1 MRSVRRRLLCFV
13 VALAILA
20 SCASLKR
27 QPDGQILVQVVSWPL
42 VQKFAEPDAGLPN
55 QKVIL
60 VKVADGSVS
69 AEGVTDVYGNVLF
82 NVPAG
87 TYSVRG
93 VGMGLENATVEAGQ
107 KVKLKLV
114 VHYDTPL
121 RPYKRRLPAG

>member
-1 MRSVRRRLLCFV
+1 MSLCTKV
-13 VALAILA
+13 
-20 SCASLKR
+20 SL
-27 QPDGQILVQVVSWPL
+27 PAFTVGLYNGSTLVQSTSTSAV
-42 VQKFAEPDAGLPN
+42 
-55 QKVIL
+55 
-60 VKVADGSVS
+60 DGSYS
-69 AEGVTDVYGNVLF
+69 FT